1 MFTNQIVPIAK
12 IAIEHS
18 EFHTLD
24 YLLSELY
31 NWMQGPDESV
41 ASDAAEIARLL
52 IAAMTDDSSPA
63 MRYVADVYHIHSYLE
78 STLKW
83 LENGK
88 R

>member
-18 EFHTLD
+18 EFHTLN

-41 ASDAAEIARLL
+41 ASDAAEIAHLL
-52 IAAMTDDSSPA
+52 IVAMEDDSSPA
-63 MRYVADVYHIHSYLE
+63 RQYAADVYRIHSYLE

>member
-1 MFTNQIVPIAK
+1 MFTNQIIPIAK

-24 YLLSELY
+24 YLLSELH

-41 ASDAAEIARLL
+41 ARDAAEIGRLL
-52 IAAMTDDSSPA
+52 IAAMKDDSSPA
-63 MRYVADVYHIHSYLE
+63 VRYAADIYRIHNYLE
-78 STLKW
+78 LTVKW

>member
-1 MFTNQIVPIAK
+1 MFTSQIVPIAK

-31 NWMQGPDESV
+31 NWMEGPDERV
-41 ASDAAEIARLL
+41 ASDAAKIAHLL
-52 IAAMTDDSSPA
+52 IVAMTNDSSPA
-63 MRYVADVYHIHSYLE
+63 MKYVADVYRIHSYLE

-88 R
+88 H

>member
-31 NWMQGPDESV
+31 NWMQSPDESV
-41 ASDAAEIARLL
+41 ASDAAKIGRLL
-52 IAAMTDDSSPA
+52 IAAMKDDSSPA
-63 MRYVADVYHIHSYLE
+63 MQYAPAIYRIHNYLE
-78 STLKW
+78 LTVKW

-88 R
+88 Q